1 MVSADRDVANPDCA
15 GVEDGGGVSSNCDRD
30 PPQVSVWVQPGRQL
44 HILLWVQ
51 LFVHL
56 RYYNHVEVVIRISRI
71 DVKRRSFQN
80 ISNST

>member
-1 MVSADRDVANPDCA
+1 MIAT
-15 GVEDGGGVSSNCDRD
+15 

-71 DVKRRSFQN
+71 DVKRRSFKTQFSKHIKLN
-80 ISNST
+80 LTNLDQKSSQSHHSPVAKRV